1 MRINSIFLGNIF
13 NIKVWKNLNLYGD
26 DNMDAIERIEKDIDL
41 FAKNI
46 KEIESIKIDKEE
58 GQVVEMAKNYSKDTE
73 YYLEKKDYL
82 TSFGCIT
89 YAHGLLDAIRLLHK
103 LI

>member
-1 MRINSIFLGNIF
+1 MEEVKRI
-13 NIKVWKNLNLYGD
+13 K
-26 DNMDAIERIEKDIDL
+26 KDVEL

-46 KEIESIKIDKEE
+46 KEVESIEVSDSEEKI
-58 GQVVEMAKNYSKDTE
+58 VEMARNYSNDTI
-73 YYLEKKDYL
+73 YYLEKSDNL
-82 TSFGCIT
+82 TAFGCIT

>member
-1 MRINSIFLGNIF
+1 
-13 NIKVWKNLNLYGD
+13 V
-26 DNMDAIERIEKDIDL
+26 DAVERIEKDIEL

-46 KEIESIKIDKEE
+46 KEIESIKIDEEE
-58 GQVVEMAKNYSKDTE
+58 GRVVEMAINYRKDTN

-82 TSFGCIT
+82 TAFGCIT

>member
-1 MRINSIFLGNIF
+1 MGCI
-13 NIKVWKNLNLYGD
+13 
-26 DNMDAIERIEKDIDL
+26 MDAVERIEKDIVL

-46 KEIESIKIDKEE
+46 KEIESIEIHEKDV
-58 GQVVEMAKNYSKDTE
+58 QVIEMAKNYRKDTD

-89 YAHGLLDAIRLLHK
+89 YAHGLLDAVRLMHG

>member
-1 MRINSIFLGNIF
+1 MGCI
-13 NIKVWKNLNLYGD
+13 
-26 DNMDAIERIEKDIDL
+26 MDAVERIEKDIVL

-46 KEIESIKIDKEE
+46 KEIESIKIHEKDV
-58 GQVVEMAKNYSKDTE
+58 QVIEMAKNYRKDTD

-89 YAHGLLDAIRLLHK
+89 YAHGLLDAVRLMHE

>member
-1 MRINSIFLGNIF
+1 MEEVKRI
-13 NIKVWKNLNLYGD
+13 K
-26 DNMDAIERIEKDIDL
+26 KDVEL

-46 KEIESIKIDKEE
+46 KEVESINVIDSEKKI
-58 GQVVEMAKNYSKDTE
+58 VEMAINYSKDTI
-73 YYLEKKDYL
+73 YYLEKSDNL
-82 TSFGCIT
+82 TAFGCIT

>member
-1 MRINSIFLGNIF
+1 MN
-13 NIKVWKNLNLYGD
+13 YE
-26 DNMDAIERIEKDIDL
+26 ERIKKDIEL
-41 FAKNI
+41 FAKNLNEI
-46 KEIESIKIDKEE
+46 EDMQFNTKEKEIIERAI
-58 GQVVEMAKNYSKDTE
+58 NYNTDTK

-89 YAHGLLDAIRLLHK
+89 YAHGLLDAIRMIHD